1 MKGKT
6 VLKHGYPAT
15 LLFCLSLGTPMA
27 AHASS
32 EAAWD
37 LLRQDLTAACERL
50 AQEIAPDA
58 EISLRLNEFGS
69 ESYAVALVTMEKSAR
84 PELSVCVYDKQ
95 SGQAQL
101 TTAFPE
107 AEE

>member
-1 MKGKT
+1 M
-6 VLKHGYPAT
+6 KHGYPAT
-15 LLFCLSLGTPMA
+15 LLFYLCLGAPMA

-37 LLRQDLTAACERL
+37 LLRQDLAAACERL
-50 AQEIAPDA
+50 AREIAPNA

-69 ESYAVALVTMEKSAR
+69 ENYAVALVTMENSAG